1 MCLSTAIVRMMI
13 NHQQPLLES
22 DSLCAKQWVRYLKLT
37 SPFCSNCKKK
47 QNLRI
52 KWLTQAPRRQKW
64 SEIKTKKPSLH
75 YTSPVPK
82 LNKFHVPEAETTI
95 WAKLVEFI
103 WQKKNMEKMK
113 VSKMIHN
120 THYNTKWATKKKR
133 LSLTSNMRDTQ
144 RSSIHWFTAPM
155 PTTHQA
161 GPDPSQKP
169 WPQPTSLRVG
179 TRDSTIRV
187 TPQCLPGCTWAR
199 SQNWQ
204 RNQNSNQ
211 VPQHQKWVS
220 SAAPR
225 LFPHSGPYSCTFCCD
240 EWKFTTW
247 DKEGGAGCDST
258 SMEESISVS
267 ENYLLHL
274 PTRKSNDTNQKKEK
288 QNFKWFSLCIRIL
301 SFSFLGVCI
310 LLSEEKSIILFPF

>member
-1 MCLSTAIVRMMI
+1 
-13 NHQQPLLES
+13 
-22 DSLCAKQWVRYLKLT
+22 
-37 SPFCSNCKKK
+37 
-47 QNLRI
+47 
-52 KWLTQAPRRQKW
+52 
-64 SEIKTKKPSLH
+64 
-75 YTSPVPK
+75 
-82 LNKFHVPEAETTI
+82 
-95 WAKLVEFI
+95 
-103 WQKKNMEKMK
+103 MEKMK

-120 THYNTKWATKKKR
+120 THYNTKWATKKKKR
-133 LSLTSNMRDTQ
+133 LFLTSNMRDTQ

-169 WPQPTSLRVG
+169 WSQPTSLRVG

-247 DKEGGAGCDST
+247 DRGRSWVWQHKHGRVHQCFWKRFIT
-258 SMEESISVS
+258 FT
-267 ENYLLHL
+267 H
-274 PTRKSNDTNQKKEK
+274 KKV
-288 QNFKWFSLCIRIL
+288 KWYKPKKGETEL
-301 SFSFLGVCI
+301 
-310 LLSEEKSIILFPF
+310 